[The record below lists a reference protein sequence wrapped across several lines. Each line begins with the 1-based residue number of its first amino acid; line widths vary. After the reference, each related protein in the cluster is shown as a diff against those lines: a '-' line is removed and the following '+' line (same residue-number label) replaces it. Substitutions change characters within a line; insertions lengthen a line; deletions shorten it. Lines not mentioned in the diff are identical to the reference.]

1 MIFRKR
7 PRVEVSFND
16 LGWVGRNVF
25 ENKLFNWGVVALC
38 VYQYGL
44 AIDPLLHSLDS
55 VWQGYVDLVTSSKF
69 ASVSTLDLIILS
81 ATAASVIPLDL
92 KYRQPNVKKSKANV
106 IAASTLFL
114 PILGAAVYVALRP
127 NLPKE

>member
-1 MIFRKR
+1 
-7 PRVEVSFND
+7 
-16 LGWVGRNVF
+16 VF

-44 AIDPLLHSLDS
+44 AIDPLLHSLDT

-92 KYRQPNVKKSKANV
+92 KYRQRNVKKSEANA